1 MTINTA
7 EKIMPQ
13 VSITIQN
20 KLGLH
25 ARAANK
31 LVDITT
37 QFASVVSIEY
47 NSKSIDGK
55 SIMSVMLLAA
65 AKGSELIITTEGRD
79 EAEAMNAITQL
90 INNLFD
96 EGE

>member
-1 MTINTA
+1 
-7 EKIMPQ
+7 MPQ
-13 VSITIQN
+13 VTITIQN

-37 QFASVVSIEY
+37 QFASAVSIEY
-47 NSKSIDGK
+47 NSQSIDGK

-65 AKGSELIITTEGRD
+65 ARGSELVITTEGKD
-79 EAEAMNAITQL
+79 ETEAMSAITAL

>member
-1 MTINTA
+1 
-7 EKIMPQ
+7 MPQ
-13 VSITIQN
+13 VTIAIQN

-55 SIMSVMLLAA
+55 SSMSVMLLAA
-65 AKGSELIITTEGRD
+65 AKGSELVITTQGSD
-79 EAEAMNAITQL
+79 EIEAMHAITGL

>member
-1 MTINTA
+1 
-7 EKIMPQ
+7 MPQ
-13 VSITIQN
+13 ATITIQN

-65 AKGSELIITTEGRD
+65 AKGSELIITTQGSD
-79 EAEAMNAITQL
+79 EIEAMHAITQL

>member
-1 MTINTA
+1 
-7 EKIMPQ
+7 MPQ
-13 VSITIQN
+13 ATITIQN

-65 AKGSELIITTEGRD
+65 AKGSELIITTQGSD
-79 EAEAMNAITQL
+79 EIEAMHAITQL
-90 INNLFD
+90 NNNLFD

>member
-1 MTINTA
+1 
-7 EKIMPQ
+7 MPQ
-13 VSITIQN
+13 VTITIQN

-37 QFASVVSIEY
+37 QFASAVSIEY
-47 NSKSIDGK
+47 NSQSIDGK

-65 AKGSELIITTEGRD
+65 AKGSELTITTEGKD
-79 EAEAMNAITQL
+79 ETEAMSAITAL

>member
-1 MTINTA
+1 
-7 EKIMPQ
+7 MPQ
-13 VSITIQN
+13 VTITIQN

-37 QFASVVSIEY
+37 QFASVVNIEY

-65 AKGSELIITTEGRD
+65 AKGSELTITTEGHD

>member
-1 MTINTA
+1 
-7 EKIMPQ
+7 MPQ
-13 VSITIQN
+13 ATITIQN

-47 NSKSIDGK
+47 NSKSIDGNG
-55 SIMSVMLLAA
+55 IMSVMLLAA
-65 AKGSELIITTEGRD
+65 AKGSELIITTQGSD
-79 EAEAMNAITQL
+79 EIEAMHAITQL

>member
-1 MTINTA
+1 MTQQT
-7 EKIMPQ
+7 
-13 VSITIQN
+13 ITIQN

-37 QFASVVSIEY
+37 SFASNITLQYQE
-47 NSKSIDGK
+47 KSIDGK

-65 AKGSELIITTEGRD
+65 AKDSQLTITTEGSD
-79 EAEAMNAITQL
+79 EQEAMLAITGL

-96 EGE
+96 ETE

>member
-1 MTINTA
+1 
-7 EKIMPQ
+7 MPQ
-13 VSITIQN
+13 ATITIQN

-37 QFASVVSIEY
+37 QFASIVSIEY

-65 AKGSELIITTEGRD
+65 AKGSELIITTQGSD
-79 EAEAMNAITQL
+79 EIEAMHAITQL

>member
-1 MTINTA
+1 
-7 EKIMPQ
+7 MPQ
-13 VSITIQN
+13 VTIAIQN

-31 LVDITT
+31 LVNITT

-65 AKGSELIITTEGRD
+65 AKGSELVITTQGSD
-79 EAEAMNAITQL
+79 EIEAMHAITGL
-90 INNLFD
+90 INKRALLK
-96 EGE
+96 

>member
-1 MTINTA
+1 
-7 EKIMPQ
+7 MPQ
-13 VSITIQN
+13 VTIAIQN

-55 SIMSVMLLAA
+55 SIMSIMLLAA
-65 AKGSELIITTEGRD
+65 AKGSELIITTQGSD
-79 EAEAMNAITQL
+79 ETEAMHAITGL

>member
-1 MTINTA
+1 
-7 EKIMPQ
+7 MPQ
-13 VSITIQN
+13 VTIAIQN

-65 AKGSELIITTEGRD
+65 AKGSELVITTQGSD
-79 EAEAMNAITQL
+79 EIEAMHAITGL

>member
-1 MTINTA
+1 
-7 EKIMPQ
+7 MPQ
-13 VSITIQN
+13 VTITIQN

-37 QFASVVSIEY
+37 QYASVVSIEY
-47 NSKSIDGK
+47 NSQSIDGK

-65 AKGSELIITTEGRD
+65 AKGSELVITTKGKD
-79 EAEAMNAITQL
+79 ETEAMSAITTL

>member
-1 MTINTA
+1 
-7 EKIMPQ
+7 MPQ
-13 VSITIQN
+13 VTITIQN

-37 QFASVVSIEY
+37 QFASAV
-47 NSKSIDGK
+47 N
-55 SIMSVMLLAA
+55 IMSVILLAA
-65 AKGSELIITTEGRD
+65 AKGSELTITTEGHD

>member
-1 MTINTA
+1 
-7 EKIMPQ
+7 MPQ
-13 VSITIQN
+13 VTITIQN

-37 QFASVVSIEY
+37 QYASTVSIEY
-47 NSKSIDGK
+47 NSQSIDGK

-65 AKGSELIITTEGRD
+65 ARGSELVITTEGKD
-79 EAEAMNAITQL
+79 ETEAMSAITAL

>member
-1 MTINTA
+1 
-7 EKIMPQ
+7 MPQ
-13 VSITIQN
+13 TTITIQN

-31 LVDITT
+31 LVDITI
-37 QFASVVSIEY
+37 QFASAITIEY
-47 NSKSIDGK
+47 ETKSIDGK

-65 AKGSELIITTEGRD
+65 AKGSELTITTEGHD
-79 EAEAMNAITQL
+79 ETEAMNAITGL

-96 EGE
+96 ESE